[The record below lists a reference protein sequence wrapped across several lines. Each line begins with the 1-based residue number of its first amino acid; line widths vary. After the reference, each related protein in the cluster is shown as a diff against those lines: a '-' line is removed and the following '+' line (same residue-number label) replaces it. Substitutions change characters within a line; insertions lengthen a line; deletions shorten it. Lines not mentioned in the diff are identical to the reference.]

1 MKTERRQELKQNELA
16 DWLAR
21 WIDKIRPYS
30 RLISAVVIAALVGIG
45 VVWYTQ
51 NQRQGAAEQA
61 SRTFLSK
68 GVPQRFRGGGFLIE
82 PDFDVLDQLAKDHA
96 DEPVGKWSLLSA
108 GNIRL
113 QRGVKKL
120 FRNSP
125 DAGKTDL
132 ENAIVYFQNLSG
144 RAEEPFFKRRALWGL
159 ARANESLGT
168 KDSLSKARENYQ
180 ALVDQFPDSSLAE
193 VAQQRVDRLEKESVV
208 RFYRNLPTEI
218 TNNAAIAAAAPAGQ
232 PGFGDLDGAVPGPG
246 GTGTID
252 QAMLKKMV
260 DDMIRKQ
267 AAKKAVEEST
277 EKKKEE
283 STDPATALESDAKD
297 ADKKDD
303 TKKAADKVPAK
314 EPAAKTDKK
323 KAPISPFGIP
333 PESVEKNPPK
343 PKEPNGDKGKGDEKK
358 GDK

>member
-21 WIDKIRPYS
+21 WIDNIRPYS
-30 RLISAVVIAALVGIG
+30 RLISAAVIAAIVCIG

-51 NQRQGAAEQA
+51 NQRQGAAEEA
-61 SRTFLSK
+61 SFTFLTE
-68 GVPQRFRGGGFLIE
+68 GVPQRFRGRGFLIE
-82 PDFDVLDQLAKDHA
+82 PNFDTLDQLAKEHA

-113 QRGVKKL
+113 QRGVEKL
-120 FRNSP
+120 FRNNP

-144 RAEEPFFKRRALWGL
+144 QAEEPFFKRRALWGL

-168 KDSLSKARENYQ
+168 KDSLDKARENYQ

-193 VAQQRVDRLEKESVV
+193 VAKQRVDRLEKESVV
-208 RFYRNLPTEI
+208 QFYRNLPTEI
-218 TNNAAIAAAAPAGQ
+218 TNNAAIAAAAPAGH
-232 PGFGDLDGAVPGPG
+232 PGFGDPDGAIPGPG
-246 GTGTID
+246 GTGGID

-267 AAKKAVEEST
+267 AAKKAAEEST

-283 STDPATALESDAKD
+283 STDPATAPKSDAKD
-297 ADKKDD
+297 D
-303 TKKAADKVPAK
+303 TKEAADKVPAK
-314 EPAAKTDKK
+314 DPAAKTDKK

-333 PESVEKNPPK
+333 PESVKKDPPK
-343 PKEPNGDKGKGDEKK
+343 PKDDKKK